1 MLDNC
6 KNAAERWGGVSDLID
21 KWLKER
27 QLLIVSLCNLSVN
40 PGSSQENKAE
50 KFQSFCQIL
59 VDYVSVGHF
68 EVYEQLIAEAAE
80 YNDGGIDLAKK
91 IMPQIEKSTEIALS
105 FNDRF
110 DDIHKVDDG
119 IEGLLEECEVLG
131 KTLEERF
138 ELEDT
143 LIAALHKVH
152 KVSSH
157 TAA

>member
-21 KWLKER
+21 KWLLER
-27 QLLIVSLCNLSVN
+27 QELIVGLCDLSVN

-50 KFQSFCQIL
+50 KFQSFCQVL

-68 EVYEQLIAEAAE
+68 EVYEQLVAEAAE
-80 YNDGGIDLAKK
+80 YNDGGIELAKK
-91 IMPQIEKSTEIALS
+91 VIPLIQESTEIALN

-119 IEGLLEECEVLG
+119 IEGLIEELEVLG
-131 KTLEERF
+131 KTLEDRF
-138 ELEDT
+138 ELEDN
-143 LIAALHKVH
+143 LIESLHKVH
-152 KVSSH
+152 AN

>member
-6 KNAAERWGGVSDLID
+6 KNATERWGGVSDLID
-21 KWLKER
+21 KWLLER
-27 QLLIVSLCNLSVN
+27 QTLIVGLCDLSVN

-50 KFQSFCQIL
+50 KFQSFCQVL

-68 EVYEQLIAEAAE
+68 EVYEQLLNEAAE
-80 YNDGGIDLAKK
+80 YDDGGIELAKK
-91 IMPQIEKSTEIALS
+91 IIPLIEESTEIALA

-119 IEGLLEECEVLG
+119 IEGLIQELEILG
-131 KTLEERF
+131 KTLEDRF

-143 LIAALHKVH
+143 LIESLHKVH
-152 KVSSH
+152 AHS
-157 TAA
+157 AA

>member
-27 QLLIVSLCNLSVN
+27 QELIVRLCDLSVN

-50 KFQSFCQIL
+50 KFQSFCQVL

-68 EVYEQLIAEAAE
+68 EVYEQLVAEAAE
-80 YNDGGIDLAKK
+80 YNDGGIQLAK
-91 IMPQIEKSTEIALS
+91 QIIPRIEASTEIALS

-119 IEGLLEECEVLG
+119 IEGLIEELETLG
-131 KTLEERF
+131 KRLEERF

-143 LIAALHKVH
+143 LIESLHRVHANSAA
-152 KVSSH
+152 
-157 TAA
+157 

>member
-21 KWLKER
+21 KWLLER
-27 QLLIVSLCNLSVN
+27 KSLIVGLCDLSVN
-40 PGSSQENKAE
+40 PGSSEENKAE
-50 KFQSFCQIL
+50 KFQSFCQLL

-68 EVYEQLIAEAAE
+68 EVYEQLVAEAAE
-80 YNDGGIDLAKK
+80 YDDGGIELAKK
-91 IMPQIEKSTEIALS
+91 IIPLIQVSTEVALN

-119 IEGLLEECEVLG
+119 IEGLIKELEVLG
-131 KTLEERF
+131 KTLEDRF
-138 ELEDT
+138 ALEDN
-143 LIAALHKVH
+143 LIESLHKAH
-152 KVSSH
+152 EN

>member
-1 MLDNC
+1 MLENC
-6 KNAAERWGGVSDLID
+6 KNAAERWGGVNDLID

-27 QLLIVSLCNLSVN
+27 QALIVSLCDLSVN

-68 EVYEQLIAEAAE
+68 EVYEQLVAEAAE
-80 YNDGGIDLAKK
+80 YDDGGLELAKK
-91 IMPQIEKSTEIALS
+91 ILPRIEMSTEQSLA

-119 IEGLLEECEVLG
+119 IEGLIKELDSLG

-143 LIAALHKVH
+143 LIEALHAVH
-152 KVSSH
+152 ADT
-157 TAA
+157 TA

>member
-21 KWLKER
+21 KWLLER
-27 QLLIVSLCNLSVN
+27 KSLIVGLCDLSVN
-40 PGSSQENKAE
+40 PGSSEENKAE
-50 KFQSFCQIL
+50 KFQSFCQLL

-68 EVYEQLIAEAAE
+68 EVYEQLVAEAAE
-80 YNDGGIDLAKK
+80 YDDGGIELAKK
-91 IMPQIEKSTEIALS
+91 IIPLIQVSTEVALN

-119 IEGLLEECEVLG
+119 IEGLIKELEELG
-131 KTLEERF
+131 KTLEDRF
-138 ELEDT
+138 ALEDN
-143 LIAALHKVH
+143 LIESLHKVH
-152 KVSSH
+152 EN

>member
-21 KWLKER
+21 KWLLER
-27 QLLIVSLCNLSVN
+27 KSLIVGLCGLSVN
-40 PGSSQENKAE
+40 PGSSEENKAE
-50 KFQSFCQIL
+50 KLQSFCQLL

-68 EVYEQLIAEAAE
+68 EVYEQLVAEAAE
-80 YNDGGIDLAKK
+80 YNDGGIELAKK
-91 IMPQIEKSTEIALS
+91 IIPLIQESTEVALN

-119 IEGLLEECEVLG
+119 IEDLIKELEELG
-131 KTLEERF
+131 KTLEDRF
-138 ELEDT
+138 ALEDN
-143 LIAALHKVH
+143 LIESLHKAH
-152 KVSSH
+152 EN

>member
-1 MLDNC
+1 MLENC

-27 QLLIVSLCNLSVN
+27 QALIVSLCDLSVN

-50 KFQSFCQIL
+50 KFQLFCQIL

-80 YNDGGIDLAKK
+80 YDDGGVDLASK
-91 IMPQIEKSTEIALS
+91 IIPKIETSTEIALT

-119 IEGLLEECEVLG
+119 IEGLIEELEVLG
-131 KTLEERF
+131 KTLEDRF

-152 KVSSH
+152 NHS
-157 TAA
+157 AA

>member
-27 QLLIVSLCNLSVN
+27 QLLIVGLCDLSVN
-40 PGSSQENKAE
+40 PGSSQENKVE

-68 EVYEQLIAEAAE
+68 EVYEQLVAEAAE
-80 YNDGGIDLAKK
+80 YNDGGIELAKK
-91 IMPQIEKSTEIALS
+91 IIPLIQDSTEVALA

-110 DDIHKVDDG
+110 DNIHKVDDG
-119 IEGLLEECEVLG
+119 IESLIEELEVLG
-131 KTLEERF
+131 KTLEDRF
-138 ELEDT
+138 ELEDR
-143 LIAALHKVH
+143 LIESLHKAH
-152 KVSSH
+152 AHS
-157 TAA
+157 AA

>member
-21 KWLKER
+21 KWLLER
-27 QLLIVSLCNLSVN
+27 KSLIVSLCDMSVN
-40 PGSSQENKAE
+40 PGSSEEHKAD

-68 EVYEQLIAEAAE
+68 EVYEQLVAEAAE
-80 YNDGGIDLAKK
+80 YDDGGIELAKK
-91 IMPQIEKSTEIALS
+91 IMPLIQASTEVALN

-110 DDIHKVDDG
+110 DEIHKVDDG
-119 IEGLLEECEVLG
+119 IEGLITELEELG
-131 KTLEERF
+131 KTLEDRF
-138 ELEDT
+138 SLEDN
-143 LIAALHKVH
+143 LIESLHKVH
-152 KVSSH
+152 AN

>member
-1 MLDNC
+1 MLENC
-6 KNAAERWGGVSDLID
+6 KNAAERWGGVNDLID

-27 QLLIVSLCNLSVN
+27 QALIVSLCDLSVN

-50 KFQSFCQIL
+50 KFQSFCQLL

-68 EVYEQLIAEAAE
+68 EVYEQLVAEAAE
-80 YNDGGIDLAKK
+80 YDDGGIELAKK
-91 IMPQIEKSTEIALS
+91 ILPQIQLSTEQSLA

-119 IEGLLEECEVLG
+119 IEGLIEELDSLG

-143 LIAALHKVH
+143 LIEALHSAH
-152 KVSSH
+152 ANT
-157 TAA
+157 TA

>member
-21 KWLKER
+21 KWLLER
-27 QLLIVSLCNLSVN
+27 KSLIVGLCDLSVN
-40 PGSSQENKAE
+40 PGSSEENKAE
-50 KFQSFCQIL
+50 KFQSFCQLL

-68 EVYEQLIAEAAE
+68 EVYEQLVAEAAE
-80 YNDGGIDLAKK
+80 YDDGGIELAKK
-91 IMPQIEKSTEIALS
+91 IIPLIQVSTEVALN

-119 IEGLLEECEVLG
+119 IESLIKELEVLG
-131 KTLEERF
+131 KTLEDRF
-138 ELEDT
+138 ALEDN
-143 LIAALHKVH
+143 LIESLHKAH
-152 KVSSH
+152 EN

>member
-21 KWLKER
+21 KWLLER
-27 QLLIVSLCNLSVN
+27 KSLIVGLCDLSVN
-40 PGSSQENKAE
+40 PGSSEENKAA
-50 KFQSFCQIL
+50 KFQSFCQLL

-68 EVYEQLIAEAAE
+68 EVYEQLVAEAAE
-80 YNDGGIDLAKK
+80 YDDGGIELAKK
-91 IMPQIEKSTEIALS
+91 VIPLIQVSTEVALN

-119 IEGLLEECEVLG
+119 IEGLIKELEELG
-131 KTLEERF
+131 KTLEDRF
-138 ELEDT
+138 ALEDN
-143 LIAALHKVH
+143 LIESLHKAH
-152 KVSSH
+152 EN

>member
-1 MLDNC
+1 MLENC

-27 QLLIVSLCNLSVN
+27 QELIVRLCDLSVAS
-40 PGSSQENKAE
+40 GGSQENKVE

-68 EVYEQLIAEAAE
+68 EVYEQLISEAAQYDNSGLE
-80 YNDGGIDLAKK
+80 LAKK
-91 IMPQIEKSTEIALS
+91 IIPRIEQSTEIALA

-119 IEGLLEECEVLG
+119 IEGLIEGLETLG
-131 KTLEERF
+131 RKLEERF
-138 ELEDT
+138 ELEDK
-143 LIAALHKVH
+143 LIESLHKVH
-152 KVSSH
+152 DNSV
-157 TAA
+157 A